1 MLMASGANFGLRRTI
16 PHALG
21 VGIGF
26 TLMVV
31 LVGVGLMGLFDMFP
45 VLNIALKVVS
55 VAYLLWLAW
64 RIATA
69 PVGLSS
75 GSSRQRPF
83 TFVEGAL
90 LQLVNP
96 KLWVMVAGAVV
107 AYGGGVAGDLA
118 IPSAFAVIFGGA
130 TLVSTLAWAGIGV
143 GAGRFMTGE
152 RSLKR
157 FNRAM
162 ALLLVLSLVPIG
174 AKEIFAPCV
183 SYSLSAFASRS
194 SVGMEVI
201 L

>member
-1 MLMASGANFGLRRTI
+1 MDWAWIMGASGFAFAMAGTPGPNNTMVTASGANYGFRRTLPVAI
-16 PHALG
+16 G
-21 VGIGF
+21 MGIGVAVIIF
-26 TLMVV
+26 TVAAA
-31 LVGVGLMGLFDMFP
+31 GG
-45 VLNIALKVVS
+45 AVVS
-55 VAYLLWLAW
+55 DPRVHLVLKWIGIAYLLWLAW

-107 AYGGGVAGDLA
+107 TYGGGVAGDFA

-152 RSLKR
+152 HSLKL

-162 ALLLVLSLVPIG
+162 ALLLVLSLVP
-174 AKEIFAPCV
+174 V
-183 SYSLSAFASRS
+183 
-194 SVGMEVI
+194 VI
-201 L
+201 D

>member
-1 MLMASGANFGLRRTI
+1 MDWAWIAAASGFAFAMAGTPGPNNTMVTASGANYGFRRTLPVAI
-16 PHALG
+16 G
-21 VGIGF
+21 MGIGMAVIIF
-26 TLMVV
+26 TVAAAGGAVV
-31 LVGVGLMGLFDMFP
+31 SDPRVHL
-45 VLNIALKVVS
+45 ALKWIGI
-55 VAYLLWLAW
+55 AYLLWLAW

-107 AYGGGVAGDLA
+107 TYGGGVAGDFA

-152 RSLKR
+152 RSLKL

-162 ALLLVLSLVPIG
+162 ALLLVLSLVPVV
-174 AKEIFAPCV
+174 FD
-183 SYSLSAFASRS
+183 
-194 SVGMEVI
+194 
-201 L
+201 